1 MRCGGTV
8 VSQLRAGPWASM
20 SSCGEAVAELC
31 RLAVLGASCEA
42 AAQGRAG
49 QGRRAR
55 GFGKMWLGEEAGLLR
70 ERTEIREHVDLDG
83 T

>member
-1 MRCGGTV
+1 MVRCGGTA

-20 SSCGEAVAELC
+20 SSCGKAVAELC

-49 QGRRAR
+49 QEGPRLWENAAGRGGWIA
-55 GFGKMWLGEEAGLLR
+55 
-70 ERTEIREHVDLDG
+70 
-83 T
+83 

>member
-1 MRCGGTV
+1 MR
-8 VSQLRAGPWASM
+8 Q
-20 SSCGEAVAELC
+20 
-31 RLAVLGASCEA
+31 
-42 AAQGRAG
+42 QHRAG

-55 GFGKMWLGEEAGLLR
+55 GFGKMRLGEEAGLLR